1 MKAAFFK
8 EFGSAE
14 NVLQIG
20 DVETPTPKTGEVKV
34 KLITSSPN
42 PSDVKKRAGSHSFLL
57 DNGLVIPHSDGA
69 GIIEEVGNEVSE
81 NRIGE
86 RVWVF
91 NAQYE
96 RELGTAA
103 EYVCLP
109 SKEAISLP
117 DGVSF

>member
-1 MKAAFFK
+1 MLPGLGGLA
-8 EFGSAE
+8 
-14 NVLQIG
+14 V
-20 DVETPTPKTGEVKV
+20 
-34 KLITSSPN
+34 
-42 PSDVKKRAGSHSFLL
+42 SDSLVHGLPVIASIADGCEKDLL
-57 DNGLVIPHSDGA
+57 GTGA